1 MPDVVVDA
9 SAMLA
14 VALGEE
20 SAQAVAEALDAAR
33 LHAPRLLLLE
43 VANAMTT
50 RCRREP
56 LHAAHYAHAL
66 HRMLD
71 APITLHEVE
80 PFEVFALALRRHL
93 TAYDAAYLWLS
104 NQLGCG
110 LLTLDRRLAHAA
122 RTGRH

>member
-1 MPDVVVDA
+1 
-9 SAMLA
+9 MLA

-20 SAQAVAEALDAAR
+20 SAEGVAEALDAAR
-33 LHAPRLLLLE
+33 LHAPRLLVLE
-43 VANAMTT
+43 LANAMTT

-56 LHAAHYAHAL
+56 LHAATYAQAL

-110 LLTLDRRLAHAA
+110 LLTLDRRLADAA
-122 RTGRH
+122 RR

>member
-20 SAQAVAEALDAAR
+20 SAEGVAEALDAAR

-56 LHAAHYAHAL
+56 LRAAQYAQAL

-104 NQLGCG
+104 NQLQCS
-110 LLTLDRRLAHAA
+110 LLTLDRRLSDAA
-122 RTGRH
+122 RTERH